1 MANRNPLQVFY
12 DKVVELFAERDE
24 INQRIAETKAA
35 AAKRGFS
42 KKVLNNVL
50 RRAKLTPEQREEEDA
65 LTQIYEGALGM
76 LGGTPLGEAALR
88 RLSEE
93 RKRRPEGGDDEDS
106 ELPFSDD
113 DEQEPPGGASGDV
126 VADDPVVE
134 DSQDEARAKGA
145 AAAQSGQ
152 PVLANPYK
160 PRTKQRGW
168 WDEAWCQASGSDGM
182 DIPEA
187 WRPTPKPK
195 KGGPKPEGEGGE
207 GSEGGDA

>member
-1 MANRNPLQVFY
+1 MANRNPLQLLV
-12 DKVVELFAERDE
+12 DEVEALEAEKAAIVAE
-24 INQRIAETKAA
+24 IAEKMKA

-42 KKVLNNVL
+42 KKMIKNVL
-50 RRAKLTPEQREEEDA
+50 RRRKMTPEAREEEDA

-76 LGGTPLGEAALR
+76 LDGTPLGEAALR

-93 RKRRPEGGDDEDS
+93 RKRRQEEGDDDDVELPFDGGEHAPAPGDDEIVPA
-106 ELPFSDD
+106 E
-113 DEQEPPGGASGDV
+113 
-126 VADDPVVE
+126 PVVE
-134 DSQDEARAKGA
+134 DSEDEARAKGA
-145 AAAQSGQ
+145 AAAQAGE
-152 PVLANPYK
+152 PVLANPYA

-195 KGGPKPEGEGGE
+195 KGGPKPGDDGAQGPEGGE
-207 GSEGGDA
+207 A